1 MDVFRGQMTDPVLL
15 KLREN
20 SIFLFRVPPNMTNLF
35 QLLDLNVNGAA
46 KAFLK
51 RKYIEWYSGEI
62 SKALADGIALDDIE
76 IKLKLSVLKPFQA
89 KWIVELQL
97 STSWGRARPDR
108 KRLGIS
114 RNNRSNRRFSEF
126 RKFRFICS
134 DRSSRTWQNSPLIEN
149 GNLKPVWHLKFCDLL
164 LLWRWWRRVGYRRE
178 SNQKYIWNY
187 WRRRLKL

>member
-97 STSWGRARPDR
+97 STS
-108 KRLGIS
+108 
-114 RNNRSNRRFSEF
+114 
-126 RKFRFICS
+126 
-134 DRSSRTWQNSPLIEN
+134 
-149 GNLKPVWHLKFCDLL
+149 
-164 LLWRWWRRVGYRRE
+164 
-178 SNQKYIWNY
+178 
-187 WRRRLKL
+187 